1 MLELAGARPLAYV
14 GDIEFECRD
23 LVATTGNA
31 RGLLDEV
38 VHGQGPQLACRR
50 PSGATSGNQFARGRT
65 VAVSDALWV
74 SRGETQLRGMLLGMN
89 VGDHGRKSA

>member
-38 VHGQGPQLACRR
+38 VHGQGPQLAGRR
-50 PSGATSGNQFARGRT
+50 PSGASLGNQLARRRT
-65 VAVSDALWV
+65 VAVRDALWV
-74 SRGETQLRGMLLGMN
+74 SGSETRSC
-89 VGDHGRKSA
+89 SAG